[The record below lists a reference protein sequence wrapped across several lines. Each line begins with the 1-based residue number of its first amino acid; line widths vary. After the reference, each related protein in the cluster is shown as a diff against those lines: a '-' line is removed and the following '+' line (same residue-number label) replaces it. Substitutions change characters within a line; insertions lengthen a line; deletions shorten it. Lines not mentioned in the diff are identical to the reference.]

1 MFRRFASLLRHICLT
16 LTLALLALAVVPA
29 VQAADVEVKSAKIEP
44 SDEGYR
50 LAASFSMELSE
61 GLRKAIRDG
70 VPVSF
75 TTELDLTRSRW
86 YWVDEKVIRKEYT
99 VKIAYNTWTQ
109 QYTATIN
116 DGLQQSFP
124 SRDTPRALVIRPSR
138 WPIADKSMLS
148 PGATYS
154 VALQLRMGLSKLPMH
169 LQVPSFNDS
178 HWSQK
183 TEWKRFSF
191 KADDK

>member
-1 MFRRFASLLRHICLT
+1 M
-16 LTLALLALAVVPA
+16 
-29 VQAADVEVKSAKIEP
+29 EVKSAKIEP

-124 SRDTPRALVIRPSR
+124 SLDTALDLVIRPSR
-138 WPIADKSMLS
+138 WLIADKSMLS